1 MVKEMDKT
9 KKKDRSK
16 SLVIVLAI
24 IVVFLAG
31 SLGFYVFGTSA
42 TEPGNTDEVVIE
54 IENGSGAL
62 MILNQLDNAGL
73 VKNSFCGKILVKL
86 TSPDVLAGTYA
97 FNKDMTLTQIFKAL
111 DDHDMNYMIQNRLTI
126 IEGATIPQ
134 AAAAFSEVSGI
145 SEDEIIKA
153 WADKDFLN
161 ELIDEYWF
169 LTDEI
174 LQDGIMYPLEGYLYP
189 ETYFI
194 PEENVDIQAVTRDIL
209 DKTDAEL
216 SPYKNDIQQKLGFTV
231 HQFLTFASVV
241 ERESLFEDDRPMIAG
256 VFLNRLFEG
265 MALQSDITVLYALGE
280 SHVDVSIA
288 ETQVD
293 SPYNTYKNP
302 GLPIGP
308 ICAVPARTMDDC
320 INYETSD
327 YFFFFATEDGD
338 VIYTETYDEHQK
350 VVEENKWY

>member
-1 MVKEMDKT
+1 MSKE
-9 KKKDRSK
+9 KKKDKLK

-24 IVVFLAG
+24 IVVLLSG
-31 SLGFYVFGTSA
+31 GLGFYVYGTSA
-42 TEPGNTDEVVIE
+42 ADPGNTEEVVIP
-54 IENGSGAL
+54 IESGSGAL
-62 MILNQLDNAGL
+62 VVLNQLDEAGL

-86 TSPDVLAGTYA
+86 SNPDVQAGTYA
-97 FNKDMTLTQIFKAL
+97 FSKDMSLSAIFRAL
-111 DDHDMNYMIQNRLTI
+111 DEYDMKYLVQSKVTI

-134 AAAAFSEVSGI
+134 AAAAFSDASGI
-145 SEDEIIKA
+145 SEEEIIAA

-161 ELIDEYWF
+161 QLIDEYWF
-169 LTDEI
+169 ITDEI
-174 LQDGIMYPLEGYLYP
+174 LADGILYPLEGYLYP

-194 PEENVDIQAVTRDIL
+194 PEENVDIQATTRDML
-209 DKTDAEL
+209 DKMDQEL
-216 SPYKNDIQQKLGFTV
+216 TPYKEDITTKLGFTV

-241 ERESLFEDDRPMIAG
+241 EKESLFDDDRPMIAG
-256 VFLNRLFEG
+256 VFLNRLYEG
-265 MALQSDITVLYALGE
+265 MGLQSDITVLYALGE

-293 SPYNTYKNP
+293 SPYNTYKNA

-308 ICAVPARTMDDC
+308 VCAVPARTMEDC
-320 INYETSD
+320 INYEPSD

-338 VIYTETYDEHQK
+338 VLYTETYAEHQK

>member
-1 MVKEMDKT
+1 MNKT
-9 KKKDRSK
+9 KKKDKSK
-16 SLVIVLAI
+16 SLVIILAI
-24 IVVFLAG
+24 IVILLAG
-31 SLGFYVFGTSA
+31 GLGFYVSGTAA
-42 TEPGNTDEVVIE
+42 TEPGNTEDVIIE

-62 MILNQLDNAGL
+62 AILNQLNEAGL

-86 TSPDVLAGTYA
+86 TSPDVQAGTYA
-97 FNKDMTLTQIFKAL
+97 FNKDMSLTEIFRAL
-111 DDHDMNYMIQNRLTI
+111 DEHDFSYMVQNRVTI

-134 AAAAFSEVSGI
+134 AAAAFSEASGI
-145 SEDEIIKA
+145 SEEEILA
-153 WADKDFLN
+153 VWSDKEFLN
-161 ELIDEYWF
+161 QLIDEYWF
-169 LTDEI
+169 ITDEI
-174 LQDGIMYPLEGYLYP
+174 LADGILYPLEGYIYP

-194 PEENVDIQAVTRDIL
+194 PENDVDVQAVTRDML
-209 DKTDAEL
+209 KKMDAEL
-216 SPYKNDIQQKLGFTV
+216 TPYKDDIQNKLGFTV

-256 VFLNRLFEG
+256 VFLNRLHEG
-265 MALQSDITVLYALGE
+265 MGLQSDITVLYALGE

-308 ICAVPARTMDDC
+308 VCAVPARTMDDC
-320 INYETSD
+320 INYEPSD

-338 VIYTETYDEHQK
+338 VLYTETYAEHQK

>member
-1 MVKEMDKT
+1 MMKKET
-9 KKKDRSK
+9 KKDRSK
-16 SLVIVLAI
+16 GLVIILAI
-24 IVVFLAG
+24 LVLLLAAG
-31 SLGFYVFGTSA
+31 LGFYVYGTSA
-42 TEPGNTDEVVIE
+42 TEPGNTEEVVIE
-54 IENGSGAL
+54 IESGSGAL
-62 MILNQLDNAGL
+62 AILNQLDEAGL
-73 VKNSFCGKILVKL
+73 VKNVFCGKVLVKL
-86 TSPDVLAGTYA
+86 TDTNDIHAGTYA
-97 FNKDMTLTQIFKAL
+97 FSKDMTLTEIFKAL
-111 DDHDMNYMIQNRLTI
+111 NEHDMSYLVQSRFTI

-134 AAAAFSEVSGI
+134 AAAALSEASGI
-145 SEDEIIKA
+145 SEEDIIAA

-161 ELIDEYWF
+161 DLIDEYWF
-169 LTDEI
+169 ITDEI
-174 LQDGIMYPLEGYLYP
+174 LQDGILYPLEGYLYP

-194 PEENVDIQAVTRDIL
+194 PENDVDVQAVARDIL
-209 DKTDAEL
+209 SKTDTEL
-216 SPYKNDIQQKLGFTV
+216 SPYKEDIESKLGFTV

-256 VFLNRLFEG
+256 VFLNRLYEG
-265 MALQSDITVLYALGE
+265 MPLQSDITVLYALGE

-308 ICAVPARTMDDC
+308 VCAVPAATMEDC
-320 INYETSD
+320 INYEKSD

>member
-1 MVKEMDKT
+1 MVKEMGKT

-16 SLVIVLAI
+16 SLVIILAI
-24 IVVFLAG
+24 IVVLLAG
-31 SLGFYVFGTSA
+31 GLGFYVFGTSA
-42 TEPGNTDEVVIE
+42 TEPGNTDEVVIN

-62 MILNQLDNAGL
+62 MILNQLDDAGL
-73 VKNSFCGKILVKL
+73 VKNNLCGKILVKL
-86 TSPDVLAGTYA
+86 TSPDVQAGTYA
-97 FNKDMTLTQIFKAL
+97 FNKDMTLTEIFKAL
-111 DDHDMNYMIQNRLTI
+111 DDYDMNYLVQNKVTI

-134 AAAAFSEVSGI
+134 AAAAFSEASGI
-145 SEDEIIKA
+145 SEDEIIAA
-153 WADKDFLN
+153 WADKDFLK
-161 ELIDEYWF
+161 ELISEYWF
-169 LTDEI
+169 ITDEI
-174 LQDGIMYPLEGYLYP
+174 LQEGILYPLEGYLYP

-194 PEENVDIQAVTRDIL
+194 PENDVDIQAATRDML
-209 DKTDAEL
+209 DKMDAEL
-216 SPYKNDIQQKLGFTV
+216 TPYKEDIQSKLGFTV

-256 VFLNRLFEG
+256 VFLNRLHEG
-265 MALQSDITVLYALGE
+265 MGLQSDITVLYALGE

-308 ICAVPARTMDDC
+308 VCAVPARTMEDC
-320 INYETSD
+320 INYEPSD

-338 VIYTETYDEHQK
+338 VLYTETYAEHQK